1 MALVGRDVLFGC
13 AAGVLVRL
21 LDLVPMA
28 LSEWAETASSYIGLP
43 IASPAALFGEV
54 ISTATGANSV
64 PLSTA
69 PISPRTVCSRRM

>member
-28 LSEWAETASSYIGLP
+28 LSEWAETAGSYIGLP
-43 IASPAALFGEV
+43 IASPAALFGVV
-54 ISTATGANSV
+54 ISTATGRI
-64 PLSTA
+64 PC
-69 PISPRTVCSRRM
+69 PIHRAYLAQDGMLA